1 MTAPSDSKLA
11 TLAIHAGQ
19 EPDPTTGAIMTPI
32 FQTSTYIQDGPGQ
45 HRGYEYSRTA
55 NPTRTALEGNMAAL
69 EGARHGLA
77 FASGCAATAN
87 IIMCLD
93 AGDHVVVSDDL
104 YGGTSRLFRMVFARL
119 GIEFS
124 FVDLTQAAALTASIK
139 PHTRLIWVETPT
151 NPMMKLTDMEATC
164 KIANARG
171 IPVVVDNT
179 FATPMLQQ
187 PIKFGATM
195 VLHSTTKYM
204 GGHSDVVG
212 GAVITDDDAWAERLA
227 FVQNS
232 AGGIAGPFD
241 SFLVMRGL
249 KTLAVRMD
257 RHCENAMTIAQYLEN
272 HDQVEKVIYP
282 GLKSHPQYELAQK
295 QMSGPGG
302 MMSFVVKGGLAKAD
316 KVLRGTEIFALAESL
331 GGVESLIEHP
341 AIMTHASVPA
351 ETRAQVGI
359 DDGLLRLSV
368 GIEDVD
374 DLIRDL
380 EKALQA

>member
-1 MTAPSDSKLA
+1 MTAPKDSKLA

-32 FQTSTYIQDGPGQ
+32 FQTSTYIQDGPGK

-55 NPTRTALEGNMAAL
+55 NPTRTALEANIAAL
-69 EGARHGLA
+69 EKLTGFA

-93 AGDHVVVSDDL
+93 SGDHVVVSDDL
-104 YGGTSRLFRMVFARL
+104 YGGTSRLFRKVFARL

-124 FVDLTQAAALTASIK
+124 FVDLTQAAALTAAIK
-139 PHTRLIWVETPT
+139 PNTKLVWVETPT
-151 NPMMKLTDMEATC
+151 NPMLKLTDMEATC

-187 PIKFGATM
+187 PILSGATM
-195 VLHSTTKYM
+195 VVHSTTKYM

-212 GAVITDDDAWAERLA
+212 GAVVTDNPEWAERLA

-232 AGGIAGPFD
+232 AGGVAGPFD

-257 RHCENAMTIAQYLEN
+257 RHCENAMKIAEYLES
-272 HDQVEKVIYP
+272 HPEVEKVIYP

-295 QMSGPGG
+295 QMRHP
-302 MMSFVVKGGLAKAD
+302 VV
-316 KVLRGTEIFALAESL
+316 
-331 GGVESLIEHP
+331 
-341 AIMTHASVPA
+341 
-351 ETRAQVGI
+351 
-359 DDGLLRLSV
+359 
-368 GIEDVD
+368 
-374 DLIRDL
+374 
-380 EKALQA
+380 

>member
-1 MTAPSDSKLA
+1 MTAPTDSKLA

-55 NPTRTALEGNMAAL
+55 NPTRTALEANIAAL
-69 EGARHGLA
+69 ENAQHGFA

-87 IIMCLD
+87 VIMCLD

-104 YGGTSRLFRMVFARL
+104 YGGTSRLFRQVFARL

-124 FVDLTQAAALTASIK
+124 FVDLTQAAALTSAIQPNTK
-139 PHTRLIWVETPT
+139 LVWVETPT
-151 NPMMKLTDMEATC
+151 NPMLKLTDMEATC

-171 IPVVVDNT
+171 IPVAVDNT

-187 PIKFGATM
+187 PINFGATM
-195 VLHSTTKYM
+195 VVHSTTKYM

-212 GAVITDDDAWAERLA
+212 GAVVTDSDDWAERLA

-232 AGGIAGPFD
+232 AGGVAGPFD

-257 RHCENAMTIAQYLEN
+257 RHCENAKTIAAYLEK
-272 HDQVEKVIYP
+272 HSEVEKVIYP
-282 GLKSHPQYELAQK
+282 GLHSHPQYELAQK
-295 QMSGPGG
+295 QMTAPGG
-302 MMSFVVKGGLAKAD
+302 MISFCVKGGLKKAE
-316 KVLRGTEIFALAESL
+316 KVLCGTQIFALAESL

-341 AIMTHASVPA
+341 AIMTHASVPEA
-351 ETRAQVGI
+351 TRAQLGI

-368 GIEDVD
+368 GIESVD
-374 DLIRDL
+374 DLILDL
-380 EKALQA
+380 EKALKA